1 MTNTEFYT
9 NWISNP
15 NIESRINL
23 ITEVLDTPNI
33 DVKSIFR
40 INSKGEPCAV
50 KDIMPELA
58 KLLTLIR
65 KYQYLETAIIDLV
78 KLKGEYNQWAR
89 EQSLEKLL
97 D

>member
-1 MTNTEFYT
+1 
-9 NWISNP
+9 
-15 NIESRINL
+15 
-23 ITEVLDTPNI
+23 
-33 DVKSIFR
+33 
-40 INSKGEPCAV
+40 
-50 KDIMPELA
+50 MPELV

-65 KYQYLETAIIDLV
+65 KYQDLAAIIDLV